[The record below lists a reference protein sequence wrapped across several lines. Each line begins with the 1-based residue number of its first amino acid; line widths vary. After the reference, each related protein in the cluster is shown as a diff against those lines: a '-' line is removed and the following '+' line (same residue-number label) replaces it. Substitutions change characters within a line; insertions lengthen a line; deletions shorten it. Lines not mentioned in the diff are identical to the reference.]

1 MSAEWLCF
9 VVRRNDEAVN
19 WEVAEKKMKK
29 AIHEFEG
36 RFDDNERDDKNLR
49 PALTREEESV
59 EAWAD

>member
-1 MSAEWLCF
+1 ME
-9 VVRRNDEAVN
+9 RM
-19 WEVAEKKMKK
+19 AEKKMKK

-59 EAWAD
+59 EA